1 MYERILRQM
10 RENIRSRQY
19 VMTLHAEEEMNDDL
33 LSIFDVERAILTG
46 AIVERQENHV
56 SGEWKYLVAGES
68 IDGHGVTVSA
78 KLSVTR
84 TLVIITVYRNE

>member
-33 LSIFDVERAILTG
+33 LGIFDVERALLTG
-46 AIVERQENHV
+46 TIVERQENHV
-56 SGEWKYLVAGES
+56 SGEWKYLVSGES
-68 IDGHGVTVSA
+68 IDGYGVTVSA
-78 KLSVTR
+78 KLSVTGK
-84 TLVIITVYRNE
+84 LVIITVYREE

>member
-33 LSIFDVERAILTG
+33 LGIFDVERAILTG
-46 AIVERQENHV
+46 TIVERQENHV
-56 SGEWKYLVAGES
+56 SGEWKYLVSGKS
-68 IDGHGVTVSA
+68 IDGYGVTVSA
-78 KLSVTR
+78 KLSVTGK
-84 TLVIITVYRNE
+84 LVIITVYREE